1 MVTFYLICF
10 LIGAT
15 LMGLQFLLGL
25 LGLGHLHDFGGHE
38 VGGHDVGGHDVGG
51 HDVHAGHGE
60 HEHDHEG
67 EGSWF
72 ASLLTFRTL
81 TAALTFFGLAG
92 LAGYRQW
99 GPDGWPITLA
109 VAVAGGGGA
118 LLLVARLMLWLRRQT
133 ASGTVH
139 IDRAVGQPA
148 TVYLTVP
155 AQKAGAGKVQVCVQ
169 NRTMEYQAVTPDRE
183 LPTGAKVVVVS
194 VVNADTVEVVPA
206 TEPGV

>member
-1 MVTFYLICF
+1 MVTFYLVCF

-15 LMGLQFLLGL
+15 LMVLQFLLGL
-25 LGLGHLHDFGGHE
+25 LGLSHLHDCD
-38 VGGHDVGGHDVGG
+38 GHDVGGHEAGG
-51 HDVHAGHGE
+51 HDVHTEHGE
-60 HEHDHEG
+60 HEG

-81 TAALTFFGLAG
+81 TAAVTFFGLAG

-109 VAVAGGGGA
+109 VAVAAGGGA
-118 LLLVARLMLWLRRQT
+118 LLLVARLMRWLRRQA

-139 IDRAVGQPA
+139 IDRAVGRSA

-155 AQKAGAGKVQVCVQ
+155 GQKAGAGKVQVCVQ

-183 LPTGAKVVVVS
+183 LPTGARVVVVG
-194 VVNADTVEVVPA
+194 VVNSDTVEVVPA